1 MTTQIE
7 TIKPLTKL
15 RSALATKFPLDKV
28 DEVLDHYK
36 TLRKEARLE
45 HWSPCLVSGG
55 MFVEAVLKCF
65 HFLSTGT
72 VVNSVKADEEIKKL
86 ENANH
91 LSDFERL
98 TIPRA
103 LRLIYELR
111 NKRGGAHNSSF
122 NPLKMDC
129 YVVVA
134 VANWVMEELTRL
146 YLTNDET
153 AARALVESLLVKDV
167 PLVEEIGEDWL
178 VLNTSLSA
186 RVQLE
191 ILLYKK
197 YPERCN
203 VRDLIRWLH
212 NQHSQEN
219 VRVTLRTMKQKN
231 FAHETV
237 EGWLLT
243 ETGLHEAEIEIAK
256 LQSDIADTNTVS
268 RGKLKGAK
276 RGRK

>member
-1 MTTQIE
+1 MVMQQTVTQS
-7 TIKPLTKL
+7 LDKL
-15 RSALATKFPLDKV
+15 RIALVTKFPSDKV
-28 DEVLDHYK
+28 DEILQHY
-36 TLRKEARLE
+36 TNLRKEARLE

-65 HFLSTGT
+65 HYLNTGND
-72 VVNSVKADEEIKKL
+72 VDSVKADEEIRHL
-86 ENANH
+86 ENAKH

-111 NKRGGAHNSSF
+111 SRRGGAHNSSF

-129 YVVVA
+129 YVVVT

-146 YLTNDET
+146 YLTNDEA
-153 AARALVESLLVKDV
+153 AARALIESLSVKDI
-167 PLVEEIGEDWL
+167 PLVEEIGEDRL
-178 VLNTSLSA
+178 VLNTGLSA
-186 RVQLE
+186 RIQLE
-191 ILLYKK
+191 ILLYRE

-212 NQHSQEN
+212 NHSPEN

-231 FAHETV
+231 LAHESE

-243 ETGLHEAEIEIAK
+243 EKGMHETEAEIVK
-256 LQSDIADTNTVS
+256 LQSGATDTRTIS
-268 RGKLKGAK
+268 KGKSKGAK
-276 RGRK
+276 RVRK